1 MTDDSEPERDG
12 FFGVCDLAI
21 GFRTSLG
28 RRREACPE
36 HRRGALDAPRI
47 EALRGRSFEFYFRD
61 VQAGRAGPAFGR
73 QPPRDDLRPALIE
86 NSKVGVRE
94 VTLVC
99 TLDPALQ
106 PAFIPNDDGL

>member
-36 HRRGALDAPRI
+36 HRRAVLDAPRI
-47 EALRGRSFEFYFRD
+47 KALRGRSFKFYFRD

-73 QPPRDDLRPALIE
+73 QPPRGDLRPALIE

-94 VTLVC
+94 VTLVGA
-99 TLDPALQ
+99 LDPDLHPEFFA
-106 PAFIPNDDGL
+106 DD